1 MSFQIGDTIVMG
13 NGHFPGG
20 GSLSDKTL
28 GGIRVLRG
36 GDPLLANCS
45 SNRTLWRNWSLNY
58 PKMRSWSTIRRDNE
72 TSVEIESE
80 WRTQPRKKWRNCWY
94 RSVGELWRETVLSR
108 SFLRLLVHSECLS
121 RGLKLAVNQ
130 ILISHTK
137 KAAINSK
144 EKKWW
149 KIAMNIQNLS
159 HGHCQWSLGRARDPM
174 AKQKM
179 CSSPPLLNELSKLLT
194 IRRFFYL
201 HRVSDQPIGRSPMI
215 ISLSSKS
222 RNGLSLI

>member
-1 MSFQIGDTIVMG
+1 MSFQIGDTMVMG

-20 GSLSDKTL
+20 GSLRDKTL
-28 GGIRVLRG
+28 CGIRVLKV

-45 SNRTLWRNWSLNY
+45 SNRTWSLNY
-58 PKMRSWSTIRRDNE
+58 PKMRCWSTIRRDNK
-72 TSVEIESE
+72 TSVETESK
-80 WRTQPRKKWRNCWY
+80 WRTQQRKKWRNCWY
-94 RSVGELWRETVLSR
+94 WSVGELWRETVLSR

-130 ILISHTK
+130 ILISQTK
-137 KAAINSK
+137 KAAINSE
-144 EKKWW
+144 EKKWR
-149 KIAMNIQNLS
+149 KITMNIQNLS
-159 HGHCQWSLGRARDPM
+159 HGHCQRSLGRARDPM

-201 HRVSDQPIGRSPMI
+201 HRVSDQPIGRSPSRWSFHFLPNRVMA
-215 ISLSSKS
+215 SL
-222 RNGLSLI
+222 